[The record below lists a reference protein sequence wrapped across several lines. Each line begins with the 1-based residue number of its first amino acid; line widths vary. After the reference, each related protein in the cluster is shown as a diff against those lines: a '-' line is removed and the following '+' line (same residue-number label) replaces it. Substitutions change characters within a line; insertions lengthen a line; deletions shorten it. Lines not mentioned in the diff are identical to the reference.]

1 MSYDGKTTERRVLEW
16 GCRRMMEAKTLEEAK
31 QVWESFPYLRR
42 DWRFKALKNRK
53 KNELLK

>member
-53 KNELLK
+53 KNE